1 MKSLSRV
8 RLLTTPW
15 TAAHQAPQSMGFS
28 RQEYWS
34 GVPLPSP
41 SLRQFIW
48 IQKPIHSFLVVHLL
62 KQILCNPTVCSLIN
76 TCWTDMNW
84 FLCFTTLIASKIL
97 SLILYFLNYIAC
109 SAHRFNE
116 CLQNEWM
123 NEGVTQLIS
132 TSNGRLRRVWM
143 MMLEKKGE
151 AIRDIALKYVLHQRN
166 FICTPFKMEFWQLF

>member
-1 MKSLSRV
+1 MQGKFGINIMLVRNNTSDFVGSGKQNKSKKIK
-8 RLLTTPW
+8 
-15 TAAHQAPQSMGFS
+15 G
-28 RQEYWS
+28 
-34 GVPLPSP
+34 
-41 SLRQFIW
+41 IN
-48 IQKPIHSFLVVHLL
+48 IQ
-62 KQILCNPTVCSLIN
+62 LIN

-166 FICTPFKMEFWQLF
+166 FICTPFKMEFWQQF